1 MNQSG
6 TLTKP
11 DPLLSRLRQQASRLW
26 PYFGNAK
33 LTWVL
38 AIFATALAAATE
50 PMIPALLKPLL
61 DRGFQGA
68 GQVPLWHVPVLL
80 VLVFGLR
87 AASGFLSQYALARII
102 NAGLQRLRDDMFAK
116 MLRAHLPLY
125 EQQNASTLANTV
137 VYEVH
142 NGSSI
147 LIHTLIRLVRDAL
160 TLLALVIYLLYL
172 NWKLTLVVALILPP
186 LIIMVRG
193 LTRRLYRLTQQ
204 TQQATDE
211 LAYVVEENVLA
222 HRDIRL
228 HAAQQ
233 QQARRFGILSNT
245 LRQLSLK
252 STIAHSGMSALT
264 QILSALAL
272 SAVIAI
278 ALLQSQAGLTTVGGF
293 VAFITA
299 MLLLIAPLKSL
310 AEIGS
315 PLTRGVAAIERA
327 LRLLEEVPDE
337 TSGQHQSRRARGEIA
352 FEAVQVR
359 YSNEG
364 HAALDNLSLHIRA
377 GQTVALVGSSGSGKT
392 TLVNLLPRLVAR
404 QGGRVLLDGVDVEDW
419 ELACLRRQ
427 FAYVSQHVVMLN
439 DSLAVNVAL
448 GQEPDRQRVRQCLI
462 AANLESLLKD
472 LPEDMDSPIGHNA
485 MQLSGGQRQRL
496 AIARALYKDAPVL
509 LLDEATSA
517 LDNES
522 ELVVQQAIDRL
533 RSGRTSL
540 VVAHRLSTI
549 QHADHI
555 VVLEAGR
562 IVETGTHAQLLALGG
577 HYAHLYSLGFKQ
589 IQSGNEVSV

>member
-11 DPLLSRLRQQASRLW
+11 APLLSRLRQQANRLW

-533 RSGRTSL
+533 RAGRTSL

>member
-11 DPLLSRLRQQASRLW
+11 APLLSRLRQQASRLW

-186 LIIMVRG
+186 LIIMVRS

-327 LRLLEEVPDE
+327 LRLLEDVPDE

>member
-11 DPLLSRLRQQASRLW
+11 APLLSRLRQQASRLW

-533 RSGRTSL
+533 RAGRTSL